1 MIKLMSH
8 LVANYPNPEIS
19 YAAAEALVKG
29 GSDFLEIQLP
39 FSDPSADGPV
49 IQNACSTVLASGA
62 TTQNGLDFIAKLHKN
77 FPNVK
82 IAIMSYA
89 SLIFTPGID
98 NFCRKASEVGVNA
111 MIIPDLPFDCD
122 ECLTSACKKYG
133 MENIPVAAPSMTD
146 ERLQKMLGFGFK
158 TIYAALRAGI
168 TGMDTKIDSH
178 TVEFLKK
185 LRQQNKSGIAPEIYG
200 GFGIHGKEQ
209 AQAIAPYVE
218 GVVAGSVF
226 VRLIDSAA
234 GDKKVLQDT
243 ICAKAK
249 EIKGL

>member
-29 GSDFLEIQLP
+29 GADFLEIQLP

-122 ECLTSACKKYG
+122 EGLTSACKKYG
-133 MENIPVAAPSMTD
+133 MENH
-146 ERLQKMLGFGFK
+146 L
-158 TIYAALRAGI
+158 
-168 TGMDTKIDSH
+168 SH
-178 TVEFLKK
+178 RKRNVK
-185 LRQQNKSGIAPEIYG
+185 
-200 GFGIHGKEQ
+200 
-209 AQAIAPYVE
+209 
-218 GVVAGSVF
+218 
-226 VRLIDSAA
+226 
-234 GDKKVLQDT
+234 
-243 ICAKAK
+243 
-249 EIKGL
+249 

>member
-29 GSDFLEIQLP
+29 GADFLEIQLP

-122 ECLTSACKKYG
+122 EGLTSACKKYG

-146 ERLQKMLGFGFK
+146 ERLQKMLGFG
-158 TIYAALRAGI
+158 RAI
-168 TGMDTKIDSH
+168 F
-178 TVEFLKK
+178 VEFALN
-185 LRQQNKSGIAPEIYG
+185 L
-200 GFGIHGKEQ
+200 
-209 AQAIAPYVE
+209 
-218 GVVAGSVF
+218 
-226 VRLIDSAA
+226 
-234 GDKKVLQDT
+234 
-243 ICAKAK
+243 
-249 EIKGL
+249 

>member
-19 YAAAEALVKG
+19 FAAAEALVKG
-29 GSDFLEIQLP
+29 GADFLEIQLP

-122 ECLTSACKKYG
+122 EGLTFACKKYG